1 MKKIISF
8 IIGAAVLV
16 GSFTGCNAE
25 NKQAE
30 LPSDTTINLD
40 FPSGITIP
48 DARTDKLQLPD
59 NEALKF
65 VDDMKIGWNLG
76 NTLDATTENKIDE
89 LSIEKSWCGFYTTEQ
104 MVLDIRNAGF
114 NTIRIPVTWH
124 NHVDSDFNISKV
136 WLDRV
141 QEVVDYAYNNGM
153 YVILNIHHDTDKS
166 YIYPDNEHIEGSE
179 KYIKKI
185 WGQIAERFKD
195 YGEKLIFETQNE
207 PRLIGTQSEW
217 WVQDGSDIAKE
228 TIGCVNRLN
237 QAAVDTIRATGG
249 NNAERYI
256 MVPSYCASYS
266 YVISDLFKMPDD
278 SADNKIIVS
287 VHAYTPYN
295 FALQAPSDNSSTA
308 KFVIGAKACCG
319 EIDTFMS
326 ALYEKFTSK
335 GVPVVIG
342 EFGARDKF
350 DNLEARVNFSAYYIA
365 KARSVGISCCWW
377 DNNAF
382 TGSGELFG
390 IYNRSTNTWKYP
402 EIVSALMLNAR

>member
-1 MKKIISF
+1 MGIS
-8 IIGAAVLV
+8 VLV
-16 GSFTGCNAE
+16 ASLSACGSQNS
-25 NKQAE
+25 AE
-30 LPSDTTINLD
+30 LPTDTTVNLD
-40 FPSGITIP
+40 FPSGIVIP
-48 DARTDKLQLPD
+48 DARTDKLSLPD

-65 VDDMKIGWNLG
+65 VEDMKIGWSLG
-76 NTLDATTENKIDE
+76 NTLDATTENRTDE
-89 LSIEKSWCGFYTTEQ
+89 LTIEKSWCGVYTTEQ

-124 NHVDSDFNISKV
+124 NHVDDDYNISKV

-153 YVILNIHHDTDKS
+153 YVILNIHHDTDRNFV
-166 YIYPDNEHIEGSE
+166 YPDNQHYQNSE
-179 KYIKKI
+179 DYIKKI
-185 WGQIAERFKD
+185 WQQVAERFKD

-207 PRLIGTQSEW
+207 PRLIGTDSEW
-217 WVQDGSDIAKE
+217 WIQDGSDIAKE
-228 TIGCVNRLN
+228 TIGCINKLN

-256 MVPSYCASYS
+256 MVPSYCAAYA
-266 YVISDLFKMPDD
+266 YALSDLFIMPNDT
-278 SADNKIIVS
+278 AQNKLIVS
-287 VHAYTPYN
+287 VHAYIPYN
-295 FALQAPSDNSSTA
+295 FALQSPSDNGSSN

-319 EIDTFMS
+319 EIDSMMS
-326 ALYEKFTSK
+326 ALYDKFTSK

-350 DNLEARVNFSAYYIA
+350 DNLEARVNFSAYYVA

-382 TGSGELFG
+382 TGGGELFG